1 MLVLCCL
8 SQVNALIVTIP
19 FAVAVGVTRAE
30 LDGLETVINSCPVGS
45 AGYEYNFGREY
56 GHYRF
61 TMALLL
67 YATMGCLT
75 ASVLYYIEKP
85 KKSASKEHIQKWW
98 RRGGRVVFVMMLL
111 STAVSIW
118 ALLFQSN
125 WLLQFYTIA
134 TSDFCDDINNI
145 YYKVGYFTTLL
156 SFVVCFYLML

>member
-1 MLVLCCL
+1 
-8 SQVNALIVTIP
+8 
-19 FAVAVGVTRAE
+19 VAVGVTRAE
-30 LDGLETVINSCPVGS
+30 LDTLEDLIASCPDGTP
-45 AGYEYNFGREY
+45 GHEYNFGREY

-61 TMALLL
+61 TMSLLL

-98 RRGGRVVFVMMLL
+98 RRGGRVVFVMMLV

-118 ALLFQSN
+118 ALLYQSN

-134 TSDFCDDINNI
+134 TSDFCDDTNNI
-145 YYKVGYFTTLL
+145 YYSVGYFTTLF